1 MKIKTNQLQA
11 GDVLLYEGKAFISF
25 LIRVF
30 DGTKY
35 SHAGLYTSNNKVIE
49 ALGKGVIEN
58 SFEKSFKKKKIHV
71 LRLKDR
77 PYNMTP
83 VITKGKEYLGTRY
96 AFEQLL
102 LLLFITT
109 SRRVRSNFLLLRLVN
124 KIITAGSKM
133 LLQLT
138 NGNKEALICSELVYR
153 SYNEALPNPIDA
165 YTIELEGDAKIE
177 LLAINN
183 RSKELGFK
191 KGSLMDMAYGSG
203 ARLSTFKENV
213 FSPFVEEKNCI
224 ITDDFRKEAKDF
236 TIDQKFEN
244 ELEALYK
251 DVIESYKNED
261 YSMDEKEEVL
271 FKANMDRFI
280 SLYHDA
286 KAQDNKTLD
295 INVASITKFDT
306 YFNDYGNGDFVT
318 PGDLSK
324 ATNLLNLGELD
335 F

>member
-25 LIRVF
+25 LIRMF

-49 ALGKGVIEN
+49 ALGGGVIEN
-58 SFEKSFKKKKIHV
+58 SFKNSFKKKKVHV

-77 PYNMTP
+77 PYDMTP
-83 VITKGKEYLGTRY
+83 VIIKGKEYLGTRY

-102 LLLFITT
+102 LLVFIST
-109 SRRVRSNFLLLRLVN
+109 SRRIRSNFFLLRLVN
-124 KIITAGSKM
+124 KIIIAGSKI

-165 YTIELEGDAKIE
+165 YTIALESDAKIE
-177 LLAINN
+177 LLAINK
-183 RSKELGFK
+183 RDKESSFK
-191 KGSLMDMAYGSG
+191 KGSLMDMAYGS
-203 ARLSTFKENV
+203 RSSLSAFRENAL
-213 FSPFVEEKNCI
+213 SPFVEEKNCI

-236 TIDQKFEN
+236 IIDQKFEN

-261 YSMDEKEEVL
+261 YSMDEKEEVI

-286 KAQDNKTLD
+286 KAQENKTLD
-295 INVASITKFDT
+295 INAASITKFDT

-324 ATNLLNLGELD
+324 ATNLLNFGELD